1 MASYVTTTDALVA
14 LNGTIP
20 FNSVSIPCNKGNV
33 VPVVPGVLNLNG
45 NTSNRFARY
54 EVTLQGNIQIPEG
67 GAVTPI
73 ALGITL
79 NGVIIPES
87 VAIVTPAAAEEY
99 WHVNTSASITVPC
112 GCCLTV
118 SGAYVD
124 GTEDDPTTTPT
135 PSNQE
140 TSIFRKWDLTITWP
154 ARTVW
159 DRLPATGGRN
169 RTSR

>member
-1 MASYVTTTDALVA
+1 MASYVTTSDALVS

-33 VPVVPGVLNLNG
+33 IPVVPGILNLNG

-79 NGVIIPES
+79 NGVVIPES
-87 VAIVTPAAAEEY
+87 VAIITPAAAEQY
-99 WHVNTSASITVPC
+99 QHINTKASVTVPC

-118 SGAYVD
+118 SGSYVD
-124 GTEDDPTTTPT
+124 GTGDDATVTPT
-135 PSNQE
+135 PSIKVRRDA
-140 TSIFRKWDLTITWP
+140 SISIIRV
-154 ARTVW
+154 A
-159 DRLPATGGRN
+159 
-169 RTSR
+169 